1 MRKILTIGLITIIG
15 IVCFSC
21 EKAEMVKYESGDR
34 LNFIGYDDWGL
45 LKDDKNLLVWSGNFG
60 INPQGDSLKL
70 DTLKVGVRVSGEA
83 AGIARKLFLKVK
95 NISEE
100 KAEILLRDDYVMPAD
115 TGLTEIEV
123 YVKRPAR
130 RNTDYEAGLEFD
142 YEKSGFERGTLERQT
157 YVLKFKDVVS
167 KELWEV
173 NETYFN
179 FYFGDWSET
188 KARFMITVTG
198 AVSFS
203 KWVASAR
210 FEQDY
215 FHLLDEFE
223 RYKADPSNPPLLDD
237 NGQWI
242 AFPEL
247 F

>member
-1 MRKILTIGLITIIG
+1 MWYL
-15 IVCFSC
+15 
-21 EKAEMVKYESGDR
+21 
-34 LNFIGYDDWGL
+34 
-45 LKDDKNLLVWSGNFG
+45 
-60 INPQGDSLKL
+60 
-70 DTLKVGVRVSGEA
+70 
-83 AGIARKLFLKVK
+83 
-95 NISEE
+95 
-100 KAEILLRDDYVMPAD
+100 
-115 TGLTEIEV
+115 
-123 YVKRPAR
+123 
-130 RNTDYEAGLEFD
+130 
-142 YEKSGFERGTLERQT
+142 
-157 YVLKFKDVVS
+157 
-167 KELWEV
+167 LWEV